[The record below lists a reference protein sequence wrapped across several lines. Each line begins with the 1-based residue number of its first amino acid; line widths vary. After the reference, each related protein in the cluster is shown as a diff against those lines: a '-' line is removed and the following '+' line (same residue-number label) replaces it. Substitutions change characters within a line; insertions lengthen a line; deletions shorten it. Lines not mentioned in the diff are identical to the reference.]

1 MRKPIRYVL
10 RSWHALAAPAKTLK
24 PVVERLNLALMA
36 TINSAEVKKKL
47 AELNVDAQSSTE
59 AQAAELLAREIRHW
73 AEVMRQARTA
83 QQ

>member
-1 MRKPIRYVL
+1 L
-10 RSWHALAAPAKTLK
+10 
-24 PVVERLNLALMA
+24 VV

>member
-1 MRKPIRYVL
+1 VH
-10 RSWHALAAPAKTLK
+10 STAL
-24 PVVERLNLALMA
+24 
-36 TINSAEVKKKL
+36 KKL

-59 AQAAELLAREIRHW
+59 AQAAELLAMEIRHW

>member
-24 PVVERLNLALMA
+24 PVVERLNLALVA

-47 AELNVDAQSSTE
+47 AELNGDLSPAPRRRRRSCWPWRSGIG
-59 AQAAELLAREIRHW
+59 LR
-73 AEVMRQARTA
+73 
-83 QQ
+83 